1 MKKFIYSALIFSTAA
16 LWCFSL
22 SSCKK
27 QEESN
32 KKEKIRLEFYNRKRE
47 SYAALE
53 KIINKFNKSQDEIE
67 VFQNMNTNADTALR
81 IAAVEGD
88 FPDIVELGGLQSVE
102 TFEYVMGNCLV
113 PLDEMDC
120 VKQIKEE
127 YLPYLQYNSHIYQM
141 PLAMSFEGIY
151 VNRELFQE
159 EGIGLPETYEELCQV
174 SEEIL
179 RRGKIPFLFAEV
191 LWKN

>member
-1 MKKFIYSALIFSTAA
+1 MKKFIYFVLIFSTAA

-67 VFQNMNTNADTALR
+67 PMLIQLLELRLLRGIFQ
-81 IAAVEGD
+81 I
-88 FPDIVELGGLQSVE
+88 
-102 TFEYVMGNCLV
+102 
-113 PLDEMDC
+113 
-120 VKQIKEE
+120 
-127 YLPYLQYNSHIYQM
+127 
-141 PLAMSFEGIY
+141 
-151 VNRELFQE
+151 
-159 EGIGLPETYEELCQV
+159 
-174 SEEIL
+174 
-179 RRGKIPFLFAEV
+179 
-191 LWKN
+191 

>member
-127 YLPYLQYNSHIYQM
+127 YLPYLQYNSI
-141 PLAMSFEGIY
+141 FIK
-151 VNRELFQE
+151 
-159 EGIGLPETYEELCQV
+159 C
-174 SEEIL
+174 
-179 RRGKIPFLFAEV
+179 
-191 LWKN
+191 LWP

>member
-1 MKKFIYSALIFSTAA
+1 MNFI
-16 LWCFSL
+16 
-22 SSCKK
+22 K
-27 QEESN
+27 
-32 KKEKIRLEFYNRKRE
+32 KRE

-102 TFEYVMGNCLV
+102 SFEYVMGNCLV

-120 VKQIKEE
+120 VKQIKEK
-127 YLPYLQYNSHIYQM
+127 YLP
-141 PLAMSFEGIY
+141 
-151 VNRELFQE
+151 
-159 EGIGLPETYEELCQV
+159 
-174 SEEIL
+174 
-179 RRGKIPFLFAEV
+179 LFAV
-191 LWKN
+191 